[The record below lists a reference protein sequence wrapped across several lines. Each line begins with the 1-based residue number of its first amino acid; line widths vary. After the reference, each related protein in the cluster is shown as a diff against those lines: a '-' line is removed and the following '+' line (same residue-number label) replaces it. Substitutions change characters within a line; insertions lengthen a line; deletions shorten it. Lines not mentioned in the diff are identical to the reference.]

1 MEYIGKVGPTYG
13 RKMMGGFLKSHGF
26 RVAEQRI
33 GESLHRVDPVHHT
46 IRRNLTI
53 RSINPRIYIADYFG
67 QKLQNE
73 KITMFGVTH
82 VCAIDGFS
90 NKIVGFVSMPIKSNE
105 VIYEKLYKWIVTE
118 YGMFDRII
126 VDKGKE
132 WNLLLFINETL
143 RSFRHDT
150 SKSPHVQVSSKKVI

>member
-1 MEYIGKVGPTYG
+1 
-13 RKMMGGFLKSHGF
+13 MMGGFLKSHGF

-105 VIYEKLYKWIVTE
+105 VIYEKLYK
-118 YGMFDRII
+118 
-126 VDKGKE
+126 
-132 WNLLLFINETL
+132 
-143 RSFRHDT
+143 
-150 SKSPHVQVSSKKVI
+150 